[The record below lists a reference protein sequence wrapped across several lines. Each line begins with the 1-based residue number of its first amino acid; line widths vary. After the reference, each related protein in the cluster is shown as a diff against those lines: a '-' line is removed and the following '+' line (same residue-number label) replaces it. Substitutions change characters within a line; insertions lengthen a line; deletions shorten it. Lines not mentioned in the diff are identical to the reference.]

1 MTKKIIT
8 LAMAL
13 LMTVGFAAQAQEA
26 PNGLHRQAVPGAKTG
41 ADTNATIA
49 PEALRYW
56 VGTGSNQLVFVVNWA
71 DTALAWGYRFST
83 ATVSMTTVINDLAA
97 ADPRLTFGGT
107 GFLDDIWFV
116 ENGDTLKITPG
127 NYWEH
132 TNNGI
137 MSAGMGTTFQNGD
150 FSRWADPAGGVVV
163 DSIYY
168 DGYGWFYT
176 SAYPR
181 AITPVSDPYAPTNAT
196 IAPEDITFW
205 VGQGNFDIIFAVN
218 WPDTALAW
226 GYHFSARSTNLQ
238 QVMDAIAAADPRVRF
253 VTGSYGIDDILFI
266 ENGDTLHKAPYSWWE
281 HTLNGQ
287 MSAGLSQ
294 QLNAGDFSRWAD
306 PTAGVAV
313 DSTYDTAWG
322 GYWIYTYAYP
332 QTIYPVTAP
341 VPQDATIGFDDIR
354 FWVGEGQNRV
364 IFAVNWVDTALAW
377 GFRYDNS
384 ATVLDAMNAVAAAD
398 SRFSYTTGDYGID
411 DILFVENGDTL
422 RKATNSW
429 WEHSINGSQSMGA
442 YQSLADGDFSRW
454 ADPMAGVL
462 VDSVYNSQYSYW
474 MYIYAYPRR
483 IYPAEN
489 PDGPEVGPFCGAVG
503 TEGCTAVKFD
513 DTRILDWA
521 RACTIVR
528 GSSNLS
534 DPEAAPVTYG
544 TESEAV
550 GAVDGNNMNVV
561 SLGDGG
567 TATLTF
573 ARPIANGEGFDFAVY
588 ENSFND
594 SFLELAFVEVS
605 TDGETFVRFPATS
618 LTQTDVQ
625 IGGYGSVDPT
635 FINNL
640 AGKYRVGY
648 GTPFDL
654 EELRDSTGIDINNI
668 NYVRLVDVVGSI
680 DPALGTFDAFGHMIN
695 DPFPTTGASAG
706 FDLDGVAV
714 LNQNYSGID
723 AVAARAVR
731 VYPNPADGRVG
742 ILASGVNEAELYD
755 MTGRRVAVVALS
767 DGIGEINTAV
777 LPAGIYM
784 LRMGSET
791 LKVAVKH

>member
-13 LMTVGFAAQAQEA
+13 LMTVGFAAQAQEGNNA
-26 PNGLHRQAVPGAKTG
+26 LYGHPTKGGAKTITFPASDIQFWTG
-41 ADTNATIA
+41 QGTNQA
-49 PEALRYW
+49 
-56 VGTGSNQLVFVVNWA
+56 VVILDWDDDPAGNNL
-71 DTALAWGYRFST
+71 ALAWGVRWNGSAMATDLLDSIAAYDSRFSY
-83 ATVSMTTVINDLAA
+83 TVSGSLMTNMSYNDGTVN
-97 ADPRLTFGGT
+97 PGSSMNG
-107 GFLDDIWFV
+107 WCYYH
-116 ENGDTLKITPG
+116 NGD
-127 NYWEH
+127 W
-132 TNNGI
+132 
-137 MSAGMGTTFQNGD
+137 GMNAWPNEPVANGD
-150 FSRWADPAGGVVV
+150 VIEMSSSCMWTM
-163 DSIYY
+163 
-168 DGYGWFYT
+168 T
-176 SAYPR
+176 SAVAATNPNG
-181 AITPVSDPYAPTNAT
+181 ASTPDTNAT

-462 VDSVYNSQYSYW
+462 VDSVYDTAWGGYW

-680 DPALGTFDAFGHMIN
+680 DPALGTFDAFGHIIN

-742 ILASGVNEAELYD
+742 ILASGVAEAELYD

-791 LKVAVKH
+791 LKLAVKH

>member
-8 LAMAL
+8 FAMAL
-13 LMTVGFAAQAQEA
+13 LMTAGIAATAQEGNNA
-26 PNGLHRQAVPGAKTG
+26 LYGHPTKGGAKTITFPASDIQFWTG
-41 ADTNATIA
+41 QGTNQA
-49 PEALRYW
+49 
-56 VGTGSNQLVFVVNWA
+56 VVILAWDDDPAGNNL
-71 DTALAWGYRFST
+71 ALAWGVRWNGSAMATDLLDSIAAYDSRFSY
-83 ATVSMTTVINDLAA
+83 TVSSSLMTNMSYNDGTVN
-97 ADPRLTFGGT
+97 PGSSSGGWCYYHN
-107 GFLDDIWFV
+107 GSWGMNAWPNEPV
-116 ENGDTLKITPG
+116 ANGDVI
-127 NYWEH
+127 E
-132 TNNGI
+132 
-137 MSAGMGTTFQNGD
+137 MSSSCSWTM
-150 FSRWADPAGGVVV
+150 
-163 DSIYY
+163 
-168 DGYGWFYT
+168 T
-176 SAYPR
+176 SAVAATNPN
-181 AITPVSDPYAPTNAT
+181 APDEVVSDT
-196 IAPEDITFW
+196 ITADEITFW
-205 VGQGNFDIIFAVN
+205 VGEGNFDIIFAVN

-253 VTGSYGIDDILFI
+253 VAGSYGIDDILFI

-322 GYWIYTYAYP
+322 GYWTYTYAYP

-341 VPQDATIGFDDIR
+341 TPQDATIGFDDIR

-377 GFRYDNS
+377 GFRFDTS

-398 SRFSYTTGDYGID
+398 SRFSYTTGTYGID

-422 RKATNSW
+422 RKATYSW

-442 YQSLADGDFSRW
+442 YQPLADGDFSRW

-462 VDSVYNSQYSYW
+462 VDSVYDSQYSYW

-489 PDGPEVGPFCGAVG
+489 PDGPEVGPYCGAVG

-544 TESEAV
+544 TEDEAV
-550 GAVDGNNMNVV
+550 GVVTGNNMNVV

-567 TATLTF
+567 SATLTF

-654 EELRDSTGIDINNI
+654 DELRDSTGIDINNI
-668 NYVRLVDVVGSI
+668 NFVRIVDVVGSI
-680 DPALGTFDAFGHMIN
+680 DPALGTRDAFGHMIN
-695 DPFPTTGASAG
+695 DPFPTISNSAG

-714 LNQNYSGID
+714 LNQNYSDID
-723 AVAARAVR
+723 AVATRAVR

-742 ILASGVNEAELYD
+742 IQASGVNEAVVYD
-755 MTGRRVAVVALS
+755 MTGRRVASVTLT
-767 DGIGEINTAV
+767 DGMGEVNTSS

-784 LRMGSET
+784 LRLGSEAVK
-791 LKVAVKH
+791 LAVKH

>member
-8 LAMAL
+8 FAMAL
-13 LMTVGFAAQAQEA
+13 LMTAGIAATAQEGNNA
-26 PNGLHRQAVPGAKTG
+26 LYGHPTKGGAKTITFPASDIQFWTG
-41 ADTNATIA
+41 QGTNQA
-49 PEALRYW
+49 
-56 VGTGSNQLVFVVNWA
+56 VVILDWDDDPAGNNL
-71 DTALAWGYRFST
+71 ALAWGVRWNGSAMATDLLDSIAAYDSRFSY
-83 ATVSMTTVINDLAA
+83 TVSGSLMTNMSYNDGTVNPGSSMNGWCYYHNGSWGMNAWPNEPVA
-97 ADPRLTFGGT
+97 
-107 GFLDDIWFV
+107 
-116 ENGDTLKITPG
+116 NGDVI
-127 NYWEH
+127 E
-132 TNNGI
+132 
-137 MSAGMGTTFQNGD
+137 MSSSCMWTM
-150 FSRWADPAGGVVV
+150 
-163 DSIYY
+163 
-168 DGYGWFYT
+168 T
-176 SAYPR
+176 SAVAATNPN
-181 AITPVSDPYAPTNAT
+181 APDEVVSDT
-196 IAPEDITFW
+196 ITADEITFW
-205 VGQGNFDIIFAVN
+205 VGEGNFDIIFAVN

-238 QVMDAIAAADPRVRF
+238 QVMDAIADADPRVRF
-253 VTGSYGIDDILFI
+253 VAGSYGIDDILFI
-266 ENGDTLHKAPYSWWE
+266 ENGDTLRKANGSWWE
-281 HTLNGQ
+281 HSLNGQ
-287 MSAGLSQ
+287 MSAGLGQ

-322 GYWIYTYAYP
+322 GYWTYTYAYP

-341 VPQDATIGFDDIR
+341 TPQDATIGFDDIR

-462 VDSVYNSQYSYW
+462 VDSVYDSQWDYW

-513 DTRILDWA
+513 DTRIKGWA
-521 RACTIVR
+521 TACTIVR

-534 DPEAAPVTYG
+534 DPDAVPVTFG
-544 TESEAV
+544 TEGEAV
-550 GAVDGNNMNVV
+550 GPVDGNNMNVV
-561 SLGDGG
+561 SLGDAG

-573 ARPIANGEGFDFAVY
+573 ARPIKNGDGFDFAVY

-668 NYVRLVDVVGSI
+668 NYVRIVDVVGSI
-680 DPALGTFDAFGHMIN
+680 DPALGTRDAFGHMIN
-695 DPFPTTGASAG
+695 DPFPTTGNSAG

-714 LNQNYSGID
+714 LNEGTTGID
-723 AVAARAVR
+723 AVATRAVR

-742 ILASGVNEAELYD
+742 IQASGVNEAVVYD
-755 MTGRRVAVVALS
+755 MTGRRVASVTLT
-767 DGIGEINTAV
+767 DGMGEVNTSL

-784 LRMGSET
+784 LRLGSEAVK
-791 LKVAVKH
+791 LAVKH

>member
-13 LMTVGFAAQAQEA
+13 LMTVGFAAQAQEGNNA
-26 PNGLHRQAVPGAKTG
+26 LYGHPTKGGAKTITFPASDIQFWTG
-41 ADTNATIA
+41 QGTNQA
-49 PEALRYW
+49 
-56 VGTGSNQLVFVVNWA
+56 VVILDWDDDPAGNNL
-71 DTALAWGYRFST
+71 ALAWGVRWNGSAMATDLLDSIAAYDSRFSY
-83 ATVSMTTVINDLAA
+83 TVSGSLMTNMSYNDGTVNPGSSMNGWCYYHNGSWGMNAWPNEPVANGDVIEMSSSCMWTMTTAVAA
-97 ADPRLTFGGT
+97 TDP
-107 GFLDDIWFV
+107 
-116 ENGDTLKITPG
+116 NGA
-127 NYWEH
+127 
-132 TNNGI
+132 
-137 MSAGMGTTFQNGD
+137 STTD
-150 FSRWADPAGGVVV
+150 
-163 DSIYY
+163 
-168 DGYGWFYT
+168 
-176 SAYPR
+176 
-181 AITPVSDPYAPTNAT
+181 TNAT

-322 GYWIYTYAYP
+322 GYWTYTYAYP

-462 VDSVYNSQYSYW
+462 VDSVYDSQYSYW

-742 ILASGVNEAELYD
+742 ILASGVAEAELYD

-791 LKVAVKH
+791 LKLAVKH